1 MVIRGT
7 TWLVGLMGWPV
18 AHSLSPAMHNAA
30 AKALG
35 LDLAYVPLPVAPGSL
50 GEAVRGLAALG
61 FLGANVT
68 VPHKQAVL
76 PFLDE
81 LDEAAQAI
89 GAVNT
94 ILVQRNSGNGP
105 HALATLHG
113 ANTDAAGFI
122 TDLRA
127 QGVELENRECLV
139 LGAGGAAR
147 AAVYALAGEGCRVH
161 ILARRVEQAAL
172 VAAQL
177 GRHVPAASIHAY
189 RWDELPTL
197 IAAVEAPLVVNATP
211 LGMPPHEEASP
222 WPAGQ
227 PFRAGS
233 FIYDMVYSP
242 PETALLRQ
250 ARAAGCAGSNGLGM
264 LLRQGALAFEMWTG
278 FRPDVGVMRQ
288 ALEEAKSPP
297 P

>member
-7 TWLVGLMGWPV
+7 TRLVGLIGWPV

-30 AKALG
+30 AQALG
-35 LDLAYVPLPVAPGSL
+35 LDLVYVPLPVAPGAV

-76 PFLDE
+76 PYLDE
-81 LDEAAQAI
+81 RDAAAQAI

-94 ILVQRNSGNGP
+94 IQVVRGQGNGP
-105 HALATLHG
+105 HGPVTLQG
-113 ANTDAAGFI
+113 TNTDASGLI
-122 TDLRA
+122 TDLHL
-127 QGVELENRECLV
+127 QGVILDSRDSLV

-147 AAVYALAGEGCRVH
+147 AAAYGLAREGCRVH
-161 ILARRVEQAAL
+161 IFARREEQAAQT
-172 VAAQL
+172 AAQVGAHL
-177 GRHVPAASIHAY
+177 PAASVYAHG
-189 RWDELPTL
+189 WDELP
-197 IAAVEAPLVVNATP
+197 AVASAIEAPLVVNATP
-211 LGMPPHEEASP
+211 LGMAPYGDASP
-222 WPAGQ
+222 WPAGL
-227 PFRAGS
+227 PFPAGS
-233 FIYDMVYSP
+233 FVYDMVYSP

-264 LLRQGALAFEMWTG
+264 LLHQGALAFQLWTG
-278 FRPDVGVMRQ
+278 IEPDAGVMRR
-288 ALEEAKSPP
+288 ALAEAKSPP